1 MEKLLQAEKQFQVE
15 GDYFAFLKKITCL
28 LKVLFGEMGIL
39 LGGIG
44 GLVVGGILAL
54 TGLFTIFAVCAFV
67 NYGFNY
73 FF

>member
-28 LKVLFGEMGIL
+28 LRVLFGEMGIL

-44 GLVVGGILAL
+44 GLVIGGILVLA
-54 TGLFTIFAVCAFV
+54 GLFTAFAVCAFMKNCFWYV
-67 NYGFNY
+67 F
-73 FF
+73 

>member
-1 MEKLLQAEKQFQVE
+1 MERLLQAEKQFQVE

-28 LKVLFGEMGIL
+28 LRVLFGEMGIL
-39 LGGIG
+39 LGGIC
-44 GLVVGGILAL
+44 GLVIGGILVL
-54 TGLFTIFAVCAFV
+54 TGMFTLFAVCAFV

>member
-15 GDYFAFLKKITCL
+15 GDYFAFLKKMTRL
-28 LKVLFGEMGIL
+28 LKVLLGEMGIL

-44 GLVVGGILAL
+44 GLVIGGILVL
-54 TGLFTIFAVCAFV
+54 TGMFALFAVCAFV
-67 NYGFNY
+67 NYGFRY

>member
-1 MEKLLQAEKQFQVE
+1 MEKLLQAEKTFQVE

-54 TGLFTIFAVCAFV
+54 TGLFALFAVCAFV